1 MDAIEQKLKDMGLE
15 LPTVPK
21 PLAEYV
27 PAKLVGDLVFCSGQ
41 IPMKDGRPVR
51 VGKVGSDLT
60 VREAYECARLTALNC
75 LAAIKSVIG
84 SLDRIQEVVQLRGFV
99 NSAPRF
105 DRQPE
110 VVNGASKLMVEL
122 FGDAGRHARSALGT
136 SELPRNVP
144 IELEMIVRVRPEPA
158 DAGGGSC

>member
-1 MDAIEQKLKDMGLE
+1 MDAIERKLKQLGLE
-15 LPTVPK
+15 LPTVPQ

-27 PAKLVGDLVFCSGQ
+27 PAKLVGELVFCSGQ
-41 IPMKDGRPVR
+41 IPMKGGRPVR
-51 VGKVGSDLT
+51 VGKVGADLT
-60 VREAYECARLTALNC
+60 VQEAYECARISALNC
-75 LAAIKSVIG
+75 LAAIKGVIG
-84 SLDRIQEVVQLRGFV
+84 SLDRVQEVVQLRGFV

-122 FGDAGRHARSALGT
+122 FGDAGRHARSAVGT

-144 IELEMIVRVRPEPA
+144 VELEMIVRVKPQSPDAEP
-158 DAGGGSC
+158 